1 MIVLDTHAWVWY
13 ASEDAKLSKLALT
26 RIRQTSK
33 LGVHPVS
40 CWEVAWLF
48 YRQRLQLN
56 ADVVAWMDGALKRP
70 KIELLPFT
78 PAAAIRAAG
87 LGGSLPSDP
96 ADRFIVGSALEMNV
110 PLITK
115 DQRIS
120 EWGKVRTIW

>member
-13 ASEDAKLSKLALT
+13 VSEDAKLSKLAHA
-26 RIRQTSK
+26 RIERASK

-48 YRQRLQLN
+48 YHQRLQLN
-56 ADVVAWMDGALKRP
+56 ADLRAWVERALKRP

-87 LGGSLPSDP
+87 LGGSFPNDP
-96 ADRFIVGSALEMNV
+96 VDRFIVGSALEMNA

-120 EWGKVRTIW
+120 DWGRIKTIW